1 MKMSLNE
8 APSKMDITFTKMMKS
23 CKSRQLVH
31 QVNLKKSHM
40 SHAIITRFL
49 SSQFST
55 IPGEIAVRV
64 FRACTELG
72 IRTVAIYSEQDTR
85 NMHRSKA
92 DEAYL
97 VGKGL
102 PPVQAYLAIPD
113 IIQVA
118 KVNKAYVSN
127 H

>member
-1 MKMSLNE
+1 MCHINFVL
-8 APSKMDITFTKMMKS
+8 
-23 CKSRQLVH
+23 
-31 QVNLKKSHM
+31 
-40 SHAIITRFL
+40 
-49 SSQFST
+49 
-55 IPGEIAVRV
+55 GEIAVRV

-118 KVNKAYVSN
+118 KVGLLCELSLFFLEGGGRARESPV
-127 H
+127 